1 MRFYAN
7 LKSGQQIKSRKEIDK
22 MIEDLGLMHK
32 RDDISEQLSGGM
44 KRKLSIGAAFIGNS
58 KYDVLYRKFP
68 LTLCL

>member
-1 MRFYAN
+1 
-7 LKSGQQIKSRKEIDK
+7 
-22 MIEDLGLMHK
+22 MHK